1 MPTPSSRVVI
11 VGGGLSGLSLAF
23 RLREKL
29 PAAQLTVLE
38 KAQKPGGNITTLE
51 CDGFH
56 VEGGPNGIFD
66 AKPNTIQLCHDL
78 GLGDRLIPA
87 SERSRKIRYVFLNGR
102 LRAVPT
108 SLGSFLTS
116 SLLSW
121 RGKLNLLREKNRK
134 RSADVPADESVAA
147 FARRRVGDE
156 VARVL
161 ADAAVTGIHAGDPEL
176 LSVAAAFPR
185 VVQFEREHG
194 SVSRGLR
201 AAARERRRA
210 QKARGERPHP
220 PQLWSFRE
228 GLGVLVNALRE
239 RLGKNLLTGIAARRV
254 DRAGTAWV
262 VRGDGRE
269 SWDADAVVLTTP
281 AHEQAAMVADL
292 DSQLAAEIGAIHYNR
307 IAVVALGYREADLPS
322 RLPDGFGY
330 IAPQN
335 TRRDVLGVQWCTSI
349 FPDRAPD
356 GMVLWRALCG
366 GWHRAE
372 MIDWP
377 DDRLVR
383 AVREELRLAMG
394 VEAGP
399 AFVQIVRWPAAIP
412 QYMIGHLDR
421 VRRIEARV
429 ATHPGLFVG
438 GNAYHGVAMNDCT
451 EQAMVLAERV
461 AAYIGD

>member
-1 MPTPSSRVVI
+1 
-11 VGGGLSGLSLAF
+11 L
-23 RLREKL
+23 
-29 PAAQLTVLE
+29 
-38 KAQKPGGNITTLE
+38 
-51 CDGFH
+51 
-56 VEGGPNGIFD
+56 
-66 AKPNTIQLCHDL
+66 
-78 GLGDRLIPA
+78 
-87 SERSRKIRYVFLNGR
+87 FLDGR
-102 LRAVPT
+102 LRAVPS

-121 RGKLNLLREKNRK
+121 RGKFDLLREKYRK
-134 RSADVPADESVAA
+134 RPADVPADESVAA

-176 LSVAAAFPR
+176 LSVGAAFPR

-194 SVSRGLR
+194 SVSRGMR
-201 AAARERRRA
+201 AATRERRLA
-210 QKARGERPHP
+210 AKARGEPSHP

-228 GLGVLVNALRE
+228 GLGVLVDALRE
-239 RLGKNLLTGIAARRV
+239 RLGNSLVTGVAAQRV
-254 DRAGTAWV
+254 DRTGNAWV
-262 VRGDGRE
+262 VRGEGRE
-269 SWDADAVVLTTP
+269 SWDADAVVLTAP
-281 AHEQAAMVADL
+281 AHEQATVVADL
-292 DSQLAAEIGAIHYNR
+292 DSQLAAEMQAIPYNR
-307 IAVVALGYREADLPS
+307 VVVVAVGYRKADLPA
-322 RLPDGFGY
+322 RMPDGFGY

-349 FPDRAPD
+349 FPERAPD

-372 MIDWP
+372 LIDWP
-377 DDRLVR
+377 DDRLVN

-394 VEAGP
+394 VAAAP
-399 AFVQIVRWPAAIP
+399 AFVEIVRLPAAIP

-429 ATHPGLFVG
+429 ATYPGLFVG

-451 EQAMVLAERV
+451 EQAMVLADRV
-461 AAYIGD
+461 AGYVGD